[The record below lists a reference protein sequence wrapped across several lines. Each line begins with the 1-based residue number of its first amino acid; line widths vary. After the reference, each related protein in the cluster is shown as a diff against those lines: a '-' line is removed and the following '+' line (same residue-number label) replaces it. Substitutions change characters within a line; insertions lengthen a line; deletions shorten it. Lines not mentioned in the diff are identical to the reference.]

1 MKIKIITSFD
11 ERYYNL
17 IGKESVDSWLTY
29 WPSELC
35 LTCYVE
41 NFRLENN
48 IRIEQIDFD
57 QLPKEYFEFQQTDFN
72 DRIKI
77 FSKKAYSVIH
87 AFENLDADRII
98 WVDADVIT
106 FNKIP
111 IEFLENLCPN
121 DTLATFMGV
130 NHHKIKGDTS
140 SPLMFSAETGF
151 FIVNK
156 NHPGFKEFSNRYKEY
171 YNRKLTNNLRR
182 FYDGEVFGAVVQEFK
197 DKYKFFDLSTTTSKQ
212 AKSPL
217 KYTELGQKYIRH
229 YKSKHSKID
238 FSEDKSTD

>member
-1 MKIKIITSFD
+1 MKIKVITSFD

-17 IGKESVDSWLTY
+17 IGKECVDTWLEY
-29 WPSELC
+29 WPKELS

-41 NFRLENN
+41 NFRLDNTK
-48 IRIEQIDFD
+48 RIEQIDFD
-57 QLPKEYFEFQQTDFN
+57 QLPSEYFEFQKSKFN
-72 DRIKI
+72 DRVKI

-106 FNKIP
+106 FDKIP
-111 IEFLENLCPN
+111 LVFLENLCPN

-130 NHHKIKGDTS
+130 HHHKIKDDET
-140 SPLMFSAETGF
+140 SPLMFSGETGF
-151 FIVNK
+151 FILNK
-156 NHPGFKEFSNRYKEY
+156 THVGFKEFANRYKEY
-171 YNRKLTNNLRR
+171 YDKRITENLRR
-182 FYDGEVFGAVVQEFK
+182 FYDGEVFGAVVEEFK
-197 DKYKFFDLSTTTSKQ
+197 DKYKFFDLASTTGKK

-229 YKSKHSKID
+229 YKSKHSKIA
-238 FSEDKSTD
+238 FTEDTSID

>member
-1 MKIKIITSFD
+1 MKIKVITSFD
-11 ERYYNL
+11 ENYYNI
-17 IGKESVDSWLTY
+17 IGKESVETWLKH
-29 WPSELC
+29 WPHEMS

-41 NFRLENN
+41 NFRLTENT
-48 IRIEQIDFD
+48 RIEQIDFS
-57 QLPKEYFEFQQTDFN
+57 QLPKEYFEFQETDFN
-72 DRIKI
+72 DRVKT

-106 FNKIP
+106 FADIP
-111 IEFLENLCPN
+111 LSFLETLCPN

-130 NHHKIKGDTS
+130 YHHKDKKDPN
-140 SPLMFSAETGF
+140 SPLMFSGETGF

-156 NHPGFKEFSNRYKEY
+156 NHKGFKEFSNRYREY
-171 YNRKLTNNLRR
+171 YDKKITENLRR
-182 FYDGEVFGAVVQEFK
+182 LYDGEVFGAVVKELNV
-197 DKYKFFDLSTTTSKQ
+197 KYKFFDLSTTIEKK

-217 KYTELGQKYIRH
+217 KYTELGQKYIKH

-238 FSEDKSTD
+238 FVNND

>member
-1 MKIKIITSFD
+1 MKISVITSFD
-11 ERYYNL
+11 ERYYNI
-17 IGKESVDSWLTY
+17 IGKESLDSWLKF
-29 WPSELC
+29 WPKELT

-41 NFRLENN
+41 NFKLHDIE
-48 IRIEQIDFD
+48 RIVQIDFS
-57 QLPKEYFEFQQTDFN
+57 QLPPEYEEFQKTNFN
-72 DRIKI
+72 DRVKI

-87 AFENLDADRII
+87 AFENLDSDRII
-98 WVDADVIT
+98 WLDADVIT
-106 FNKIP
+106 FDNLP
-111 IEFLENLCPN
+111 LEFLKKLCPD

-130 NHHKIKGDTS
+130 AHHKIKGDKN
-140 SPLMFSAETGF
+140 SPKMFSAETGF

-156 NHPGFKEFSNRYKEY
+156 RHPGFEEFSKRYRQY
-171 YNRKLTNNLRR
+171 YDEKITENLRR

-197 DKYKFFDLSTTTSKQ
+197 EKYKFFDMAAAIGKE

-238 FSEDKSTD
+238 FSNDKVND

>member
-1 MKIKIITSFD
+1 MKIKVITSFD

-17 IGKESVDSWLTY
+17 IGKECVDTWLQY
-29 WPSELC
+29 WPTELS

-41 NFRLENN
+41 NFRLDNRK
-48 IRIEQIDFD
+48 RIEQIDFD
-57 QLPKEYFEFQQTDFN
+57 QLPAEYFEFQESKFN
-72 DRIKI
+72 DRVKI

-111 IEFLENLCPN
+111 LEFLENLCAD

-130 NHHKIKGDTS
+130 YHHKIKGDNT
-140 SPLMFSAETGF
+140 SPLMFSGETGF
-151 FIVNK
+151 FILNK
-156 NHPGFKEFSNRYKEY
+156 KHKGFKEFSNRYKEY
-171 YNRKLTNNLRR
+171 YNKRITENLRR
-182 FYDGEVFGAVVQEFK
+182 FYDGEVFGAVVEEFK
-197 DKYKFFDLSTTTSKQ
+197 EKYKFFDLSSVTEKK

-238 FSEDKSTD
+238 FSEDNSTD

>member
-1 MKIKIITSFD
+1 MKIKIITSFN
-11 ERYYNL
+11 EKYYNI
-17 IGKESVDSWLTY
+17 IGKESVESWLKY
-29 WPSELC
+29 WPTDLS

-41 NFRLENN
+41 DFRIVNN
-48 IRIEQIDFD
+48 ERIEQIDF
-57 QLPKEYFEFQQTDFN
+57 QNLPKEYFDFQESNFN
-72 DRIKI
+72 DRVKV

-106 FNKIP
+106 FDHIP
-111 IEFLENLCPN
+111 KMFLENLCPD

-130 NHHKIKGDTS
+130 EHHKIKGDLTS
-140 SPLMFSAETGF
+140 PKMFSAETGF

-156 NHPGFKEFSNRYKEY
+156 LHPGFKDFSSRYKEY
-171 YNRKLTNNLRR
+171 YDKKLDKNLRR
-182 FYDGEVFGAVVQEFK
+182 FYDGEVFGAVVEEFK
-197 DKYKFFDLSTTTSKQ
+197 NTYKFFDLSTTISKN

-217 KYTELGQKYIRH
+217 KYTELGQKYIQH

-238 FSEDKSTD
+238 FADEKNAN